1 MAVKTWMRVALA
13 ACLIAGF
20 GVMQAAEAGTCM
32 PVKAKGFG
40 KNVTKATEAAQA
52 NLKDKAKAIRGR
64 VTQSSSNCTPN
75 LLGTVCKIDAV
86 VCPK

>member
-1 MAVKTWMRVALA
+1 MAVKNWMGVALA

-20 GVMQAAEAGTCM
+20 GAIEPAEAGTCM

-52 NLKDKAKAIRGR
+52 NLKDKAKAIRGKI
-64 VTQSSSNCTPN
+64 TQSSSNCSPN

-86 VCPK
+86 VCPT